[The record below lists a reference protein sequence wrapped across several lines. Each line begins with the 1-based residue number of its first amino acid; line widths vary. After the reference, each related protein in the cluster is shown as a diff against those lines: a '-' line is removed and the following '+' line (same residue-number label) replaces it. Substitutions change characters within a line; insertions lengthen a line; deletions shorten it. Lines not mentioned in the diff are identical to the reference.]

1 MLFYDIIKDFR
12 QIIVQS
18 LKNCDFGSLKSAN
31 LKVYMINIHIFDTPS
46 PSTIEENSNLTTT
59 SR

>member
-12 QIIVQS
+12 QTIS
-18 LKNCDFGSLKSAN
+18 KPKDYDFGSLKSAN
-31 LKVYMINIHIFDTPS
+31 LKVYMINKHIFDTPS
-46 PSTIEENSNLTTT
+46 PSEIEENSNLTTT